1 MDKTYIIHRRYLKQA
16 LDHIEK
22 FEESIEKWNSKH
34 KGYLT
39 SIKIEYDKDTD
50 GYNIEIN
57 IKNDEQEN
65 TNPTT
70 EVTGSHDLL

>member
-1 MDKTYIIHRRYLKQA
+1 MDRTYTIYRRHLKEA

-22 FEESIEKWNSKH
+22 FEESMEKWKSKH
-34 KGYLT
+34 DGYLT
-39 SIKIEYDKDTD
+39 SIKIEYDKNTD

-57 IKNDEQEN
+57 IKNNEQEN

-70 EVTGSHDLL
+70 EATGSHDIL